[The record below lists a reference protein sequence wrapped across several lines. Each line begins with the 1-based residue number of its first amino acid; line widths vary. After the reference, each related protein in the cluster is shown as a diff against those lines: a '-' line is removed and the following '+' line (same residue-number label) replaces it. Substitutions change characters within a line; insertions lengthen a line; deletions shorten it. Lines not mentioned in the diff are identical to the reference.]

1 MDVFLIALLLIS
13 QGSLRYSQRPGK
25 WIETEDKGYHKH
37 KVAKTLLPALHLGF
51 NSHTFRL
58 IHFRSISEQKTVLR

>member
-1 MDVFLIALLLIS
+1 MIAFNYGVLLIS
-13 QGSLRYSQRPGK
+13 QGSLRHSQRSGK

-51 NSHTFRL
+51 NSHTCRL